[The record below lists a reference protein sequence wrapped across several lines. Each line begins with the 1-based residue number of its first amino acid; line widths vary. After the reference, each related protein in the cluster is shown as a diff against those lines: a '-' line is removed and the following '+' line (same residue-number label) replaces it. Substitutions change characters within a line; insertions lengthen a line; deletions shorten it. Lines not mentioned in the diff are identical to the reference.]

1 MKSIA
6 AREAHVP
13 GSSEERLI
21 AKSALDFTWIDDL
34 AYDATRDAPTLIT
47 ACGLL
52 MYFEEEQVRI
62 GARGCARQTERRT
75 SSDRASHRP
84 TPVPAWAFIAQV
96 VSLLRE
102 ISTRLPGAE
111 IFFDSIPPR
120 FSKRSLTPKGVVVT
134 PTYSLPP
141 MPFGVRVVD
150 LPDFLKRNGWTP
162 VKVQDY
168 SAPFPSRLRFYW
180 WLGTLVPPV
189 RAALAGSLAHAR
201 C

>member
-1 MKSIA
+1 M
-6 AREAHVP
+6 
-13 GSSEERLI
+13 
-21 AKSALDFTWIDDL
+21 
-34 AYDATRDAPTLIT
+34 
-47 ACGLL
+47 
-52 MYFEEEQVRI
+52 
-62 GARGCARQTERRT
+62 
-75 SSDRASHRP
+75 
-84 TPVPAWAFIAQV
+84 
-96 VSLLRE
+96 
-102 ISTRLPGAE
+102 
-111 IFFDSIPPR
+111 
-120 FSKRSLTPKGVVVT
+120 T

-150 LPDFLKRNGWTP
+150 LPDFLKRNGWIP